1 MKEKASKDT
10 VDKYALVSRQY
21 AKRNQIVEIWHR
33 MQRNK
38 GSVVGL
44 IIVILILLM
53 ALYALLFVDYAAVT
67 AMNPSE
73 RMQGPSLRHP
83 FGTDD
88 AGRDMFLRVVYGSQ
102 YSVVIGI
109 GSVALALVL
118 GLLLGAL
125 AGYYGGLV
133 DDFITRVS
141 DILASIPATL
151 MGMVIV
157 TVLGQSLMNLV
168 IAVSV
173 TAIPAFIRMSR
184 SSVMTVRGQ
193 EFIEAAKAIGMN
205 NTRIIFR
212 QVVPNGLSPLIVTT
226 TARVGAAII
235 EAAGLS
241 FLGFGVPVPRPEWG
255 ALISAGRM
263 YIRSYQYLTFFPGL
277 MIMIVV
283 LAFNLMGDGL
293 RDALDPKLKR

>member
-1 MKEKASKDT
+1 MKKKTAYGAINQYT
-10 VDKYALVSRQY
+10 LVSRQY
-21 AKRNQIVEIWHR
+21 AKRSPIADIWHR
-33 MQRNK
+33 MKRNK
-38 GSVVGL
+38 GAMVGF
-44 IIVILILLM
+44 IIVVLILLT
-53 ALYALLFVDYAAVT
+53 ALYAFLFIDYDSVT

-73 RMQGPSLRHP
+73 RMQKPSLQHP

-88 AGRDMFLRVVYGSQ
+88 SGRDMFLRVIYGSQ
-102 YSVVIGI
+102 YSVIIGI
-109 GSVALALVL
+109 GSVAIALFA
-118 GLLLGAL
+118 GLILGAV
-125 AGYYGGLV
+125 AGYYGDLV
-133 DDFITRVS
+133 DDIITRIS

-151 MGMVIV
+151 LGMVIV
-157 TVLGQSLMNLV
+157 TVLGQSLVNLV

-173 TAIPAFIRMSR
+173 TAVPAFIRMSR

-193 EFIEAAKAIGMN
+193 EFVEAAKAIGMK
-205 NTRIIFR
+205 NTKIIFK

-226 TARVGAAII
+226 TARMGAAII

-255 ALISAGRM
+255 ALVSAGRM
-263 YIRSYQYLTFFPGL
+263 YIRASSYLTFFPGL

>member
-1 MKEKASKDT
+1 MKKSVSNRAAQNG
-10 VDKYALVSRQY
+10 VLVSRQY
-21 AKRNQIVEIWHR
+21 AKRSQIADIWHR
-33 MQRNK
+33 MKRNK
-38 GSVVGL
+38 GAVAGFIVV
-44 IIVILILLM
+44 VLILLM
-53 ALYALLFVDYAAVT
+53 ALYSFLFIDYASVT
-67 AMNPSE
+67 AMNPAE
-73 RMQGPSLRHP
+73 RMQQPSLNHL

-102 YSVVIGI
+102 YSVIIGI
-109 GSVALALVL
+109 GSVGIALIL
-118 GLLLGAL
+118 GLFLGAI
-125 AGYYGGLV
+125 AGYYGGLA
-133 DDFITRVS
+133 DDLITRAS

-151 MGMVIV
+151 LGLVIV
-157 TVLGQSLMNLV
+157 TVLGQSLTNLV
-168 IAVSV
+168 FAVSA
-173 TAIPAFIRMSR
+173 TAVPAFIRMSR

-193 EFIEAAKAIGMN
+193 EYVEAAKAIGMKN
-205 NTRIIFR
+205 AKIIFS

-226 TARVGAAII
+226 TARMGSAII

-263 YIRSYQYLTFFPGL
+263 YIRTAPYLTFFPGL
-277 MIMIVV
+277 MIMVVV

>member
-1 MKEKASKDT
+1 MKWKF
-10 VDKYALVSRQY
+10 DKRAPDSYMLVSRQY
-21 AKRNQIVEIWHR
+21 SKRSQLGEVWHR
-33 MQRNK
+33 LRRNK
-38 GSVVGL
+38 GAVVGL
-44 IIVILILLM
+44 VIVLLIISM
-53 ALYALLFVDYAAVT
+53 ALYALLFIDYSRVT
-67 AMNPSE
+67 AINPSE
-73 RMQGPSLRHP
+73 RLQGPSMRHP

-88 AGRDMFLRVVYGSQ
+88 MGRDLFLRVVYGSQ

-109 GSVALALVL
+109 FSVFIALFI
-118 GLLLGAL
+118 GLFLGAF

-133 DDFITRVS
+133 DDLITRAS

-168 IAVSV
+168 IAVSI
-173 TAIPAFIRMSR
+173 TAIPAFIRMAR
-184 SSVMTVRGQ
+184 GSVMTVRGQ
-193 EFIEAAKAIGMN
+193 EFIESAMAIGMSDF
-205 NTRIIFR
+205 RIIFS

-226 TARVGAAII
+226 TARMGFAII

-241 FLGFGVPVPRPEWG
+241 FLGFGVPVPMPEWG
-255 ALISAGRM
+255 ALVSAGRNF
-263 YIRSYQYLTFFPGL
+263 IRTDSHLTFYPGI
-277 MIMIVV
+277 MIMLVV